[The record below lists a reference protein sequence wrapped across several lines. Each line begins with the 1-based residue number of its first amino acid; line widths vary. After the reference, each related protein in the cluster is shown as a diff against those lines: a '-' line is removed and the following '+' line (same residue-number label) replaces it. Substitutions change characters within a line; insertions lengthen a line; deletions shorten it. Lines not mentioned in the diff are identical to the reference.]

1 MSPFLKGEKMYVNI
15 KQDSNKIVLRA
26 SQIVAINKE
35 NYLLLKIFG
44 EYVTLV
50 NNKYKSN
57 IKFERK
63 LADMYDFGLNVSVNF
78 YGSHLL
84 LTYSFTGINFDMFKD
99 LGFTNNDVIDLV
111 NEYVNNPL
119 IRNQT
124 FVNKYVT
131 LAKEIIITQINEIKE
146 NYQTKAFYN
155 SIDSYLDYKGVNFNF
170 LLSEEDVNDVSADDL
185 YNFYLKYIQ
194 NNKIYYYT
202 NILSENILLN
212 ENYTLNFTDKI
223 SYSYTD
229 TYKYKYVPSNIDEV
243 CVFYYLSIDTNPVV
257 LRLLNDLIGG
267 DSNSLLFSNIREE
280 NQLCYLIS
288 STNYN
293 SLNNIVITL
302 LTSKDLVRKA
312 NELVKDE
319 LSKLDISEENFMIA
333 KKKYISSLMVSH
345 DNISN
350 ELSYIMFNNLY
361 KNLKYEEVLE
371 FINKLSFTE
380 FKDEVNKLKLEYI
393 YQVGGNDENL

>member
-35 NYLLLKIFG
+35 KYLLLKIFG

-155 SIDSYLDYKGVNFNF
+155 S
-170 LLSEEDVNDVSADDL
+170 
-185 YNFYLKYIQ
+185 
-194 NNKIYYYT
+194 T
-202 NILSENILLN
+202 
-212 ENYTLNFTDKI
+212 
-223 SYSYTD
+223 
-229 TYKYKYVPSNIDEV
+229 
-243 CVFYYLSIDTNPVV
+243 
-257 LRLLNDLIGG
+257 
-267 DSNSLLFSNIREE
+267 
-280 NQLCYLIS
+280 
-288 STNYN
+288 
-293 SLNNIVITL
+293 
-302 LTSKDLVRKA
+302 
-312 NELVKDE
+312 
-319 LSKLDISEENFMIA
+319 
-333 KKKYISSLMVSH
+333 
-345 DNISN
+345 
-350 ELSYIMFNNLY
+350 
-361 KNLKYEEVLE
+361 
-371 FINKLSFTE
+371 IN
-380 FKDEVNKLKLEYI
+380 
-393 YQVGGNDENL
+393 

>member
-1 MSPFLKGEKMYVNI
+1 MSPFLKGDNMYVNI

-26 SQIVAINKE
+26 SQIVTINKE

-50 NNKYKSN
+50 NNKYKTN

-84 LTYSFTGINFDMFKD
+84 LTYSFTGINFDMFKE
-99 LGFTNNDVIDLV
+99 LGFTNSDVIDLV
-111 NEYVNNPL
+111 NEYINNPL
-119 IRNQT
+119 IRNKT
-124 FVNKYVT
+124 FVNKYVG

-170 LLSEEDVNDVSADDL
+170 LLSEEAVNNVSSDDL
-185 YNFYLKYIQ
+185 YKFYLNNIQ

-202 NILSENILLN
+202 NILSENNLLN
-212 ENYTLNFTDKI
+212 ENYSLNFTDKI

-229 TYKYKYVPSNIDEV
+229 SYKYQYIPSNIEEV
-243 CVFYYLSIDTNPVV
+243 CVFYYLSIGTNPVV

-267 DSNSLLFSNIREE
+267 DSNSLLFSKIREE

-319 LSKLDISEENFMIA
+319 LSKLDISEESFMIA

-380 FKDEVNKLKLEYI
+380 FKDEIKKLKLEYI